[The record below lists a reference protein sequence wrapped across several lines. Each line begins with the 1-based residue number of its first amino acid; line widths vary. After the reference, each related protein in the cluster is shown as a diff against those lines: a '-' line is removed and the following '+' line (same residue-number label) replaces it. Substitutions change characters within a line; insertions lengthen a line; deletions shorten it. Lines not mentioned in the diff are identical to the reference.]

1 MGKKGKSL
9 EGRELKGQ
17 KVRMHRFNA
26 SAPSIHFFRLVRI
39 AIRVLR
45 SKKKVWRYSV
55 PKLSEG
61 RFPKLARRVTA
72 KYTKNA
78 QKTQRNCTQREF
90 LTKTIG
96 PKEILVLKIK
106 S

>member
-26 SAPSIHFFRLVRI
+26 SAPSIHFFRLTRI
-39 AIRVLR
+39 CNPCVA
-45 SKKKVWRYSV
+45 KQKKVRRYSV

-96 PKEILVLKIK
+96 PKEILGLQN
-106 S
+106 